1 MTERNMNT
9 MGVRPMDITIRA
21 DAKEIASLV
30 LELQGKPGR
39 KITGNEIRRILLE
52 QLGEDVLR
60 QQPAQS

>member
-1 MTERNMNT
+1 MEL
-9 MGVRPMDITIRA
+9 TISGEP
-21 DAKEIASLV
+21 KEIASLV

-52 QLGEDVLR
+52 RLGEDVLR